1 MLAEQPTQ
9 GIDIGSSEYIRTQL
23 IEMRNRGAAVLL
35 ISADLDEVISLS
47 DRLIVMYNGTIS
59 AYFKDVKSLSLQELG
74 LYMLGVKKQTPEE
87 LEGALCG

>member
-1 MLAEQPTQ
+1 M
-9 GIDIGSSEYIRTQL
+9 
-23 IEMRNRGAAVLL
+23 